1 MCRQTPVMWTWA
13 GLVLGAGLGG
23 FVDGIVAHQLLEWH
37 HLLSGWYPA
46 ASAMRI
52 NMVADGLFHLACL
65 LAVLVGI
72 GLLASSPVESSPG
85 AGHQLVGWMLAGWG
99 WFNLAEGLVN
109 HQLLGIH
116 HVRPGPHELAYDLG
130 FLALG
135 ILLIVG
141 GSLLGRARGLER

>member
-1 MCRQTPVMWTWA
+1 MCRQTPVMRTWA

-37 HLLSGWYPA
+37 HMFSGWYPS
-46 ASAMRI
+46 ASATRI

-72 GLLASSPVESSPG
+72 GLLASSAVESSPG
-85 AGHQLVGWMLAGWG
+85 AGRRLVGWMLAGWG

-116 HVRPGPHELAYDLG
+116 HVRPGTHELAYDLG

-135 ILLIVG
+135 IFLIVG